1 MASRS
6 LSRTDDRRPASS
18 GSARGSPRLL
28 SMVAAH
34 LAAHWQIMPAVLFM
48 SIAFVYPVGLLL
60 SASFTDATGALAMEH
75 YVRLY
80 DSAVVSRVLV
90 ITFKIAAW
98 TTLFSVVAAYPV
110 AYLLATAGKNTRNL
124 LIILVLMPFWTS
136 FLVRTFAW
144 IVLLGRNGVV
154 SELAALLGLESPSL
168 LYNFTGVMI
177 GMVHALM
184 PLCVLTMLS
193 VMEGIDTTLV
203 RAASTLGA
211 RPAQAFLRVY
221 LPLSLPGIA
230 AGALLVFITALGF
243 FITPALLGSER
254 ETVIVQLIIFQ
265 IKEMLNWG
273 FAGSIAVLLLVVAL
287 IVFYVYD
294 RLVGLSTLS
303 GGAARLDESPRQNPI
318 GWFGRRAGRLAIEL
332 AGASL
337 DAVSRLIERIWP
349 PRPDRPRRSVGYGL
363 VWITALLIIA
373 FLAVPAFF
381 IIPVSFTEGR
391 FLSWPP
397 QGFSLQWYESVL
409 ANPAWTEAAIRS
421 LLVAMVAGGL
431 GLLLGVPAAFYIVRR
446 ARYKTALIGFLVAPI
461 IMPNIIIAVAL
472 FYLFAS
478 IGLVGSMAG
487 LAIGHTILAVPYVV
501 VTIVAV
507 LKNYDFRLDQAAYTL
522 GANRLRTFRYVTLPI
537 IKSGLVAAFM
547 FAFVISFD
555 ELTIALFIAGG
566 GNATLP
572 RKMWDDAL
580 LQVSPS
586 LAAVAAMVL
595 VFMTAII
602 LLSEYA
608 RRRGAQGT

>member
-1 MASRS
+1 M
-6 LSRTDDRRPASS
+6 
-18 GSARGSPRLL
+18 
-28 SMVAAH
+28 
-34 LAAHWQIMPAVLFM
+34 HWPLMPAMAFLSV
-48 SIAFVYPVGLLL
+48 AFVYPVALLL
-60 SASFTDATGALAMEH
+60 SASFTDSSGALSGDH
-75 YVRLY
+75 YARLY

-98 TTLFSVVAAYPV
+98 TTLFSVLAAYPV
-110 AYLLATAGKNTRNL
+110 AYLLATAGRNARNL
-124 LIILVLMPFWTS
+124 LVILVLMPFWTS

-154 SELAALLGLESPSL
+154 SELAALLGFESPRL

-193 VMEGIDTTLV
+193 VMEGIDGTLV

-221 LPLSLPGIA
+221 LPLSLPGVA

-273 FAGSIAVLLLVVAL
+273 FAGAISVLLLLAAL
-287 IVFYVYD
+287 VIFYIYD

-303 GGAARLDESPRQNPI
+303 GGAMRLDRSLRQNPLGWLGSRI
-318 GWFGRRAGRLAIEL
+318 GGLVIET
-332 AGASL
+332 AGAVL
-337 DAVSRLIERIWP
+337 DAFARLFEMVWP
-349 PRPDRPRRSVGYGL
+349 PRPDRPRRSIGHGL
-363 VWITALLIIA
+363 FWVAALLIIA

-397 QGFSLQWYESVL
+397 EGFSLQWYESVL
-409 ANPAWTEAAIRS
+409 GNPAWTEAAMRS
-421 LLVAMVAGGL
+421 LIVALVAGGL
-431 GLLLGVPAAFYIVRR
+431 GLLLGVPAAFHIVRR
-446 ARYKTALIGFLVAPI
+446 ARFKTALIGFLVSPI

-478 IGLVGSMAG
+478 IGLVGSMIG

-501 VTIVAV
+501 VTVVAV
-507 LKNYDFRLDQAAYTL
+507 LKNYDQRLDQAAYTL
-522 GANRLRTFRYVTLPI
+522 GANKMRTFLYVTLPI